1 MMPLMRYRTRWW
13 RSIHAGGGWPVEDRP
28 DIAVQVAITAGGS
41 VHTVYVSAAG
51 CPDDSGSAGGID
63 DGTTL
68 RTLTRNACQALLKP
82 PIVLYSASGDIGNNC
97 LG

>member
-1 MMPLMRYRTRWW
+1 M
-13 RSIHAGGGWPVEDRP
+13 
-28 DIAVQVAITAGGS
+28 QVAITAGGS
-41 VHTVYVSAAG
+41 AHTVYVSSAG

-68 RTLTRNACQALLKP
+68 RTLTRNACQALLQP
-82 PIVLYSASGDIGNNC
+82 PIVLYSASGEIGNNC